1 MVILDRS
8 DMIIAAFWIPVITVK
23 IAGSLYIVVYSLSF
37 LHSTIDLKAMYTLT
51 GMFSVVC
58 IINIVISLLLPFH
71 LLIVKSKALFGA
83 KAKH

>member
-8 DMIIAAFWIPVITVK
+8 DMISAAFWIPVITVK
-23 IAGSLYIVVYSLSF
+23 IAGSLYIVVYGPFVLTLKNRPESHVYTNRHVLSRM
-37 LHSTIDLKAMYTLT
+37 H
-51 GMFSVVC
+51 
-58 IINIVISLLLPFH
+58 INTVISLLLPFH

>member
-37 LHSTIDLKAMYTLT
+37 LHSTIDPKAM
-51 GMFSVVC
+51 
-58 IINIVISLLLPFH
+58 
-71 LLIVKSKALFGA
+71 
-83 KAKH
+83 